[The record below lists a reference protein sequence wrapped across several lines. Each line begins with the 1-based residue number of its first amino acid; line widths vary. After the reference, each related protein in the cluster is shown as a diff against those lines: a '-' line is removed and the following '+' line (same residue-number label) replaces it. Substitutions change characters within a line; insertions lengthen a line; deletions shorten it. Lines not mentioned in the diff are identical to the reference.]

1 MDGLHSHP
9 RTMRRV
15 VMARTTAKQTHT
27 WRSIVDTYTKAE
39 RNGWAYKTDT
49 KTEFLRDPTVDA
61 TVVLRVATALRD
73 KPKAESKKQEGS
85 WRNPFLPYDENLW
98 CCDLSDTHVLLLN
111 KFNVVPHHTL
121 VVTKEFKSQEDPL
134 ESTDVEALWATLQ
147 CYPSGAL
154 AFFNSGPHSGKSQPH
169 KHVQVI
175 PLPLAEGMSQLPFQ
189 NLLEQA
195 WIEAAN
201 EGEGAHE
208 DGVFFT
214 AKALP
219 FVNFACKLNALM
231 STSQVHH
238 QYRALLDKT
247 ALQVDANPLS
257 YNLLLTTEWMMAVPR
272 RQESAG
278 PVSVNALGFAGTF
291 LLRSEEEISYIRNLG
306 FLAVLQVVGMPWP
319 SSNGK

>member
-1 MDGLHSHP
+1 MDELQSHP

-15 VMARTTAKQTHT
+15 VMGQTTAKQTHT
-27 WRSIVDTYTKAE
+27 WRSIVDTYAKAE

-49 KTEFLRDPTVDA
+49 RAEFLRDSTVDA

-73 KPKAESKKQEGS
+73 KPKAETKKQKGR
-85 WRNPFLPYDENLW
+85 WCNPFLPYDENLW
-98 CCDLSDTHVLLLN
+98 CCDLSETHVLLLN

-121 VVTKEFKSQEDPL
+121 VVTREFKSQEDPL
-134 ESTDVEALWATLQ
+134 ESTDVEALWTTLQ
-147 CYPSGAL
+147 SYPSGAL

-175 PLPLAEGMSQLPFQ
+175 PLPLAEGMPQLPFQ
-189 NLLEQA
+189 HLLEQA
-195 WIEAAN
+195 WIEAASKR
-201 EGEGAHE
+201 EGTLVDEAC
-208 DGVFFT
+208 FSM
-214 AKALP
+214 KAFP

-238 QYRALLDKT
+238 QYRALLDKM
-247 ALQVDANPLS
+247 ALQVKASPLS

-306 FLAVLQVVGMPWP
+306 CLAVLQIVSMPWP
-319 SSNGK
+319 SSTDK